1 MLMTV
6 DAIRRQNLETLVREL
21 GSLESVAAA
30 GDTSAVYLS
39 QIRHGAI
46 DSKTGRARQMG
57 TAMARRLEVGTGR
70 PKGWMDQHHPEVGER
85 PPEYRVA
92 LDLSQSPG
100 DAAQHIPWAP
110 LMASQLPTNFK
121 LTIPD
126 DAMAPRVRSGETV
139 EFCTSEQPRPGDGVL
154 VADSTGAWHF
164 RLYRVGAGGHWTAA
178 AINTAYREMDSRTDG
193 LVVVAVLV
201 AVQARWG

>member
-1 MLMTV
+1 MRYAARTSKPLFENS
-6 DAIRRQNLETLVREL
+6 AALNLWPQPAT
-21 GSLESVAAA
+21 
-30 GDTSAVYLS
+30 
-39 QIRHGAI
+39 
-46 DSKTGRARQMG
+46 
-57 TAMARRLEVGTGR
+57 
-70 PKGWMDQHHPEVGER
+70 P
-85 PPEYRVA
+85 
-92 LDLSQSPG
+92 
-100 DAAQHIPWAP
+100 
-110 LMASQLPTNFK
+110 
-121 LTIPD
+121 
-126 DAMAPRVRSGETV
+126 AMAPRVRSGETV